1 MARGWFDGR
10 VALVTGGGSGIGR
23 ATALGYAA
31 EGAKVVICDMD
42 CAAGEQTAELI
53 RTSGGEAALI
63 ECDVTE
69 ASSAE
74 QMVAHAV
81 ERFGGLHVACNSAGT
96 ALETPEGEWDED
108 VVRRVYEV
116 NAFGVLN
123 TMKYEIRHM
132 LENGG
137 GAIVN
142 IASVEGL
149 VAQPGSPG
157 YVGSKHAVVGM
168 TRSAALQYVNRDIR
182 VNAVCPGV
190 TRTPLVER
198 TMEIPEY
205 KETMLAMCPSGRFA
219 EPEEI
224 ANAVLWLSSDLA
236 SYVNGHPLVVDAGF
250 VAQ

>member
-1 MARGWFDGR
+1 LSA
-10 VALVTGGGSGIGR
+10 

-31 EGAKVVICDMD
+31 EGAKVVICDLD
-42 CAAGEQTAELI
+42 SAAGEQTAELI
-53 RTSGGEAALI
+53 NRSGGEAALI
-63 ECDVTE
+63 ACDVTD
-69 ASSAE
+69 ASSTE
-74 QMVAHAV
+74 RMVVRAV
-81 ERFGGLHVACNSAGT
+81 ERFGALHVACNSAGT
-96 ALETPEGEWDED
+96 ALETPEGEWDEA

-123 TMKYEIRHM
+123 AMKYEIRHM

-157 YVGSKHAVVGM
+157 YVGSKHAVIGM
-168 TRSAALQYVNRDIR
+168 TRSAALQFVTRNIR

-198 TMEIPEY
+198 TMEVPEY
-205 KETMLAMCPSGRFA
+205 KEMMLAMCPSGRFA
-219 EPEEI
+219 EPAEI
-224 ANAVLWLSSDLA
+224 ANAVIWLSSDLA
-236 SYVNGHPLVVDAGF
+236 SYVTAHPLVVDGGF
-250 VAQ
+250 VAH